1 MCAEHHRAQR
11 GLSLIE
17 LLVGIAVASLVGVA
31 ALGTAVFF
39 NAAQRQAVS
48 AAGTTASLATAL
60 SAVKA
65 EIGAAALGFNID
77 GRYQCQRLN
86 LAGIYDNAAFTPLR
100 VARTAGSVFDTL
112 HIHFATQLSAAA
124 PARLAELAGPNSGAL
139 SLRSWLPA
147 SAGQRVM
154 IAPDEPGAACTVRTV
169 RSIAAPATAG
179 LPWNVALESE
189 TSFTAP
195 LQYLPNA
202 SVSLVGDIEQR
213 TIGVNSQGQLELT
226 SSLLGGSAALAD
238 NVIAFRVQY
247 GVTDSSGNGVSWV
260 DPSGAWST
268 LDATN
273 AARVRALRLGLVA
286 RAPHRDKQ
294 CDASP
299 DAPTLFGETLTLTG
313 DWSCWR
319 YRQAEVIVPLR
330 NVAWMGAPA

>member
-1 MCAEHHRAQR
+1 MCAEPLRPQR

-31 ALGTAVFF
+31 ALGSAVFF

-60 SAVKA
+60 SAVKV

-86 LAGIYDNAAFTPLR
+86 LAGVYNDADFTPLWVER
-100 VARTAGSVFDTL
+100 SAGSAFDRL
-112 HIHFATQLSAAA
+112 RIHFATQLAAA
-124 PARLAELAGPNSGAL
+124 VPVRLAEAAGPNSATL
-139 SLRSWLPA
+139 ALRSWLPA
-147 SAGQRVM
+147 TQGQQVM

-169 RSIAAPATAG
+169 SSIAAPATVG
-179 LPWNVALESE
+179 LPWSVTLES
-189 TSFTAP
+189 TTGFTAP
-195 LQYLPNA
+195 FQYLPNA
-202 SVSLVGDIEQR
+202 TVSLVGDIERR

-247 GVTDSSGNGVSWV
+247 GVTDNTGNGISWE
-260 DPSGAWST
+260 DPIGAWST
-268 LDATN
+268 LGDTN

-286 RAPHRDKQ
+286 RAPQRDKQ

-299 DAPTLFGETLTLTG
+299 DALTLFGETITLPSDG
-313 DWSCWR
+313 ACWR